1 MSRISHNSSLVDEGS
16 LWHQSW
22 RKRIVVN
29 LLSAPL
35 NPCHLTSCSLT
46 LPSVW
51 ETACCWSQIS
61 LKSVKSDLA
70 LLWFCFT
77 SLCYWSRKLAPLS
90 QPIRFTTKSKCDAVA
105 RVFPRFRQFAAFTLS
120 LHWLPRIFFLFLIC
134 RWDNFGLFFFQS
146 KCTLG
151 CQPKPAFVPWY
162 PFI

>member
-134 RWDNFGLFFFQS
+134 RWDNFGLFFFNRNA
-146 KCTLG
+146 L
-151 CQPKPAFVPWY
+151 
-162 PFI
+162 